1 VEEEVPLL
9 VRSWVGCQVGETD
22 WVIVVVRRF
31 WREGV
36 RGLVGGSA
44 VSAVVVMMLWK
55 GHWAVCRP
63 RAPKPK
69 VWRSLE
75 EACVSRT
82 LLLLVWWLVR
92 GDDMLR
98 SSDEALTAPYVPR
111 DLGHLAV
118 LVPCV
123 AVC

>member
-1 VEEEVPLL
+1 MEEVPLL
-9 VRSWVGCQVGETD
+9 VRSWVGSQMGEMD

-36 RGLVGGSA
+36 TGLVGGSV

-63 RAPKPK
+63 RGPKPK

-75 EACVSRT
+75 EARVSVT
-82 LLLLVWWLVR
+82 LLLLAWWLVR
-92 GDDMLR
+92 RGDMLR
-98 SSDEALTAPYVPR
+98 SSDEALTVPYVPR
-111 DLGHLAV
+111 DLCHLAV
-118 LVPCV
+118 LVPRV
-123 AVC
+123 PVC